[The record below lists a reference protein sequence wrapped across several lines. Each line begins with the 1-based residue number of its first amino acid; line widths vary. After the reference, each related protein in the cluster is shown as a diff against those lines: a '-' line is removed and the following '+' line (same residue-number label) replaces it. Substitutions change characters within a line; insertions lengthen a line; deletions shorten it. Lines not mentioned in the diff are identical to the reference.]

1 MQRGTQRSYGGSS
14 IYQSQS
20 TLKHRS
26 PNKKNR
32 LSMSNMYSNMPTEDN
47 TMQSSLLGKSSR
59 RVLRLTALDHDSRIL
74 DRYND
79 STEDASTVFRET
91 FFKVI
96 PQVKNKSLSNQ
107 RNERADN
114 IHKSFQQIHHNRMI
128 FEDALPLG
136 NIGSRRKLQEA
147 KMKERNRILEKIV
160 ESPHRQ
166 RFEVN
171 VVNPRVGN
179 LRDMRNHDDVLLN
192 QFIDKLGREDYD
204 FKIDPEVEWELY
216 KRNIEYITRDLD
228 TVHPVRTIAPFD
240 PSREQRLM
248 NRTRK
253 PYPKMKREPAHATFD
268 PDNSIL
274 DQ

>member
-1 MQRGTQRSYGGSS
+1 MQTH
-14 IYQSQS
+14 
-20 TLKHRS
+20 TFFF
-26 PNKKNR
+26 
-32 LSMSNMYSNMPTEDN
+32 
-47 TMQSSLLGKSSR
+47 SSR
-59 RVLRLTALDHDSRIL
+59 RRHTRQESVSWARRCVQETATKL
-74 DRYND
+74 
-79 STEDASTVFRET
+79 F
-91 FFKVI
+91 
-96 PQVKNKSLSNQ
+96 
-107 RNERADN
+107 
-114 IHKSFQQIHHNRMI
+114 
-128 FEDALPLG
+128 LG
-136 NIGSRRKLQEA
+136 
-147 KMKERNRILEKIV
+147 
-160 ESPHRQ
+160 
-166 RFEVN
+166 
-171 VVNPRVGN
+171 
-179 LRDMRNHDDVLLN
+179 DMRNHDDVLLN